1 MKNLDSVVKYSQKL
15 NLLYIEDNEGAREA
29 TLVILNEFFNN
40 VIVAIDGQDGLD
52 KFKNEN
58 IDIIITDINM
68 PKING
73 LKMIE
78 QIRKDDIHIPILV
91 LSAYNESGFFIESI
105 KLGVDGYL
113 LKPIDIQQF
122 LESLN
127 KIVQKLKMMDEVY
140 LLHQYQDITDISTI
154 ISKTDTKGIITYVND
169 AFCKIS
175 GYSCNELINQN
186 HNIVRHP
193 SNPSSIYEDLWDT
206 IKHKKSLWRG
216 ILKNKAKNGN
226 TFYLESTIKPILN
239 IDGEI
244 IEYISIKNN
253 ITDTMDQKKR
263 LIDMTNNSNSS
274 ILTIIKIDEFDD
286 IEKYYGQKLSQN
298 IENEFGKELINY
310 ISDKLKFD
318 NIFMLGNGEYAILKD
333 IKDYDLNIAEIED
346 ELLISQQKINNA
358 SINLED
364 IDYDI
369 SIVISMAYGE
379 NTYENA
385 RYGLKSLL
393 KTKQSFIIANNLI
406 EEERKEA
413 EKNLNTLRM
422 VKKALDEY
430 KIITYFQPIID
441 NKTKNIR
448 KYETLVRLVNQSGE
462 VISPYFFL
470 DISKKGKYYSQITWR
485 VLEHSFN
492 ALNETDKDISINLSA
507 IDIEKHLTRE
517 KILDYLK
524 TNKQNAHRIVFELLE
539 DEEMKDF
546 KTIKDFIVEVKKFG
560 VKIAIDDF
568 GAGYSNFERLLD
580 YQPDILKID
589 ACLIK
594 NIVKD
599 RYSLNVVETIVDFA
613 KKQNIQTVGEYVE
626 NKEIYDIL
634 KALGVDYSQGYF
646 FGKPDTLN

>member
-1 MKNLDSVVKYSQKL
+1 
-15 NLLYIEDNEGAREA
+15 
-29 TLVILNEFFNN
+29 
-40 VIVAIDGQDGLD
+40 
-52 KFKNEN
+52 
-58 IDIIITDINM
+58 
-68 PKING
+68 
-73 LKMIE
+73 
-78 QIRKDDIHIPILV
+78 
-91 LSAYNESGFFIESI
+91 
-105 KLGVDGYL
+105 
-113 LKPIDIQQF
+113 
-122 LESLN
+122 
-127 KIVQKLKMMDEVY
+127 
-140 LLHQYQDITDISTI
+140 
-154 ISKTDTKGIITYVND
+154 
-169 AFCKIS
+169 
-175 GYSCNELINQN
+175 
-186 HNIVRHP
+186 
-193 SNPSSIYEDLWDT
+193 
-206 IKHKKSLWRG
+206 
-216 ILKNKAKNGN
+216 
-226 TFYLESTIKPILN
+226 
-239 IDGEI
+239 
-244 IEYISIKNN
+244 
-253 ITDTMDQKKR
+253 
-263 LIDMTNNSNSS
+263 
-274 ILTIIKIDEFDD
+274 
-286 IEKYYGQKLSQN
+286 
-298 IENEFGKELINY
+298 
-310 ISDKLKFD
+310 
-318 NIFMLGNGEYAILKD
+318 MLGNGEYAILKD

-568 GAGYSNFERLLD
+568 GAGYSNFNMLVN
-580 YQPDILKID
+580 LKID
-589 ACLIK
+589 YVKIDASLIK
-594 NIVKD
+594 HIDTNNDYKIIVG
-599 RYSLNVVETIVDFA
+599 TIAEFTRKFGIA
-613 KKQNIQTVGEYVE
+613 TVAEFVSSQ
-626 NKEIYDIL
+626 EIYDAVKELDIT
-634 KALGVDYSQGYF
+634 YSQGYYF
-646 FGKPDTLN
+646 DAPLSYDDIN

>member
-1 MKNLDSVVKYSQKL
+1 MKNLNDIVQYSKKL
-15 NLLYIEDNEGAREA
+15 NLLYVEDNEGAREA
-29 TLVILNEFFNN
+29 TLIILNEFFND
-40 VIVAIDGQDGLD
+40 VIVAVDGQDGLE
-52 KFKNEN
+52 KFKNSN

-68 PKING
+68 PKLNG

-78 QIRKDDIHIPILV
+78 HIRKENLNIPILV
-91 LSAYNESGFFIESI
+91 LSAYNESGFFIDSI

-122 LESLN
+122 LEALN
-127 KIVQKLKMMDEVY
+127 KIVQKLKIMDEVY

-154 ISKTDTKGIITYVND
+154 ISKTDTKGNITYVND

-175 GYSCNELINQN
+175 GYSCAELINQS
-186 HNIVRHP
+186 HNIVRDP
-193 SNPSSIYEDLWDT
+193 KNPSSIYEELWDT
-206 IKHKKSLWRG
+206 IKNKRSLWKG
-216 ILKNKAKNGN
+216 ILRNKAKNGN
-226 TFYLESTIKPILN
+226 TFYLETTIKPILN
-239 IDGEI
+239 IDGDI
-244 IEYISIKNN
+244 VEYISIKNN

-263 LIDMTNNSNSS
+263 LIDMTNNTDSS
-274 ILTIIKIDEFDD
+274 ILIIFKIDEFDD
-286 IEKYYGQKLSQN
+286 IEKYYGQELSQN

-310 ISDKLKFD
+310 MSPKLDFD
-318 NIFMLGNGEYAILKD
+318 NVFMLGNGEYAILKD
-333 IKDYDLNIAEIED
+333 KSTYDLSIED
-346 ELLISQQKINNA
+346 IKKELLISQQKINDA

-369 SIVISMAYGE
+369 SIVISMAYGK
-379 NTYENA
+379 NSYENA

-393 KTKQSFIIANNLI
+393 KTKHSFIIANNLI

-413 EKNLNTLRM
+413 QKNLSTLRM
-422 VKKALDEY
+422 IKKALDEN

-441 NKTKNIR
+441 NKTKTIQ
-448 KYETLVRLVNQSGE
+448 KYETLVRLINKDDE
-462 VISPYFFL
+462 VISPFFFL

-485 VLEHSFN
+485 VLEQSFN
-492 ALNETDKDISINLSA
+492 ALNRTDKDISINLSA
-507 IDIEKHLTRE
+507 IDIEKSLTRE
-517 KILDYLK
+517 KIINYLK
-524 TNKQNAHRIVFELLE
+524 ENTNNAHRIVFELLE

-546 KTIKDFIVEVKKFG
+546 QVIKDFIKEVKKFG

-599 RYSLNVVETIVDFA
+599 KYSLNVVETIVNFA
-613 KKQNIQTVGEYVE
+613 KKQNIQTVGEFVE
-626 NKEIYDIL
+626 NEDIYHTL
-634 KALGVDYSQGYF
+634 KTLGVDYSQGYF
-646 FGKPDTLN
+646 FGKPDIL